1 MEFEQIATNILHFLF
16 GQVFEQ
22 MESFGIKPDPDILRR
37 AREAYLEL
45 GIEKKQEELTKK
57 HPLNS
62 KQRRNERRIA
72 TRKVLKASNIGVCF
86 ISNLLS

>member
-1 MEFEQIATNILHFLF
+1 MEFEQIATNILHFF
-16 GQVFEQ
+16 FVQVFEQ

-45 GIEKKQEELTKK
+45 GIEEKQEELTKN

-62 KQRRNERRIA
+62 KKRRNERRIA
-72 TRKVLKASNIGVCF
+72 TRKALKVSNIGVCF
-86 ISNLLS
+86 ISNLLR